1 MLCRRSDH
9 RKFVDASIHLVLLF
23 LIDIGGSLGRLFF
36 YVMEKAR
43 TIIKGGYVIGCGNED
58 IAIVDSRIAE
68 RKSTIDPAPGDTVID
83 AHGMV
88 VAPAF
93 VDVHVHLREP
103 GYGYKERI
111 ATGTMAAARGGY
123 STVCSMPN
131 LNPVPDSVENLKV
144 QQDIIDSDAKIEVLP
159 YAAITLGRKGEELV
173 DVAALHDKVCAF
185 SDDGSGVQRDG
196 MMESAMLEAVKYDA
210 LIAAHCEVE
219 ELLFGGYIH
228 DGEYARLH
236 NHKGICSKSEWE
248 QVRRDI
254 EIAEKVGCRYHVCH
268 ISTKETVEL
277 VRQAKARGVKVT
289 CETGPHYLIFTDMDL
304 EEDARWKMNPPLRS
318 AEDRAALIE
327 GIKDGTI
334 DMIATDHAPHSIE
347 EKSKGLKDSAMG
359 IVGLETAFAALNT
372 HLVQKGVITLEKLV
386 ELMSINPRKVFRIEG
401 GLNIG
406 ERADIVL
413 LDTAKQWRVDS
424 SRFFSMGRI
433 SMFDG
438 REMVGDV
445 ACTIHRGNIV
455 YESKTK

>member
-1 MLCRRSDH
+1 M
-9 RKFVDASIHLVLLF
+9 
-23 LIDIGGSLGRLFF
+23 GGN
-36 YVMEKAR
+36 R
-43 TIIKGGYVIGCGNED
+43 TIIKYGSIVGAEKCD
-58 IAIVDSRIAE
+58 IAIIDGRIAE
-68 RKSTIDPAPGDTVID
+68 VGKNIDTKQDDTVIN
-83 AHGMV
+83 AEGLI

-103 GYGYKERI
+103 GFGYKERI

-123 STVCSMPN
+123 TTVCPMPN
-131 LNPVPDSVENLKV
+131 LNPVPDSVENLKAE
-144 QQDIIDSDAKIEVLP
+144 QEIIDRDAKIEVLP
-159 YAAITLGRKGEELV
+159 YAAITIGRKGEELV
-173 DVAALHDKVCAF
+173 DVASLHDKVCAF
-185 SDDGSGVQRDG
+185 SDDGSGVQVDG
-196 MMESAMLEAVKYDA
+196 MMERAMREAVKYDS

-219 ELLFGGYIH
+219 ELLRGGYIH

-236 NHKGICSKSEWE
+236 GHKGICSESEWE

-254 EIAEKVGCRYHVCH
+254 EIAERVGCRYHVCH

-277 VRQAKARGVKVT
+277 VRQAKKRGVKVT

-334 DMIATDHAPHSIE
+334 DMIATDHAPHSLE

-372 HLVQKGVITLEKLV
+372 HLVNKGVITLERLI

-401 GLNIG
+401 GIKPG
-406 ERADIVL
+406 DRADIVL
-413 LDTAKQWRVDS
+413 LDPNKEWTVDS
-424 SRFFSMGRI
+424 SKFYSQGKVT
-433 SMFDG
+433 MFDR
-438 REMVGDV
+438 REMKGDI
-445 ACTIHRGNIV
+445 AMTIYRGNVV
-455 YESKTK
+455 YENNNK

>member
-1 MLCRRSDH
+1 MDG
-9 RKFVDASIHLVLLF
+9 V
-23 LIDIGGSLGRLFF
+23 
-36 YVMEKAR
+36 
-43 TIIKGGYVIGCGNED
+43 
-58 IAIVDSRIAE
+58 IAE
-68 RKSTIDPAPGDTVID
+68 RGNNIEATPEDVVID
-83 AHGMV
+83 ATGLK

-123 STVCSMPN
+123 TTVCSMPN
-131 LNPVPDSVENLKV
+131 LNPVPDSIENLKV

-159 YAAITLGRKGEELV
+159 YAAITIGRKGEELV

-185 SDDGSGVQRDG
+185 SDDGSGVQVDG
-196 MMESAMLEAVKYDA
+196 MMERAMSEAVKHDA

-219 ELLFGGYIH
+219 ELLKGGYIH
-228 DGEYARLH
+228 DGEYARKH
-236 NHKGICSKSEWE
+236 NHKGICSESEWE
-248 QVRRDI
+248 QVKRDI
-254 EIAEKVGCRYHVCH
+254 EIAEKLGCRYHVCH

-334 DMIATDHAPHSIE
+334 DMIATDHAPHSVE
-347 EKSKGLKDSAMG
+347 EKSRGLKDSAMG

-372 HLVQKGVITLEKLV
+372 HLVKTGVIDLEHLV
-386 ELMSINPRKVFRIEG
+386 KIMSINPRRVFRIQG

-406 ERADIVL
+406 DRADIVL
-413 LDTAKQWRVDS
+413 LDTEREWVVDS
-424 SRFFSMGRI
+424 EKFYSMGKI
-433 SMFDG
+433 SMFVG
-438 REMVGDV
+438 RPMVGDV
-445 ACTIHRGNIV
+445 AMTLHRGEVV
-455 YESKTK
+455 YENKIK

>member
-1 MLCRRSDH
+1 
-9 RKFVDASIHLVLLF
+9 
-23 LIDIGGSLGRLFF
+23 
-36 YVMEKAR
+36 MENNR
-43 TIIKGGYVIGCGNED
+43 TIIKNGSIIGVGKRD
-58 IAIVDSRIAE
+58 IAIVGEQIAE
-68 RKSTIDPAPGDTVID
+68 ISEHIQVAPKDKVID
-83 AHGMV
+83 AEGLC

-131 LNPVPDSVENLKV
+131 LNPVPDSVENLKA
-144 QQDIIDSDAKIEVLP
+144 QQEIIDRNAKIEVLP
-159 YAAITLGRKGEELV
+159 YAAITIGRKGEELV
-173 DVAALHDKVCAF
+173 DIESLVGKVCAF
-185 SDDGSGVQRDG
+185 SDDGSGVQIDG
-196 MMESAMLEAVKYDA
+196 MMERAMTEAVKHDQ

-219 ELLFGGYIH
+219 ELLKGGYIH

-236 NHKGICSKSEWE
+236 NHKGICSESEWE
-248 QVRRDI
+248 QVKRDI
-254 EIAEKVGCRYHVCH
+254 EIAERVGCRYHVCH
-268 ISTKETVEL
+268 ISTKETVAL
-277 VRQAKARGVKVT
+277 VREAKARGAKVT

-318 AEDRAALIE
+318 AEDRQALIE
-327 GIKDGTI
+327 GIQDGTI

-372 HLVQKGVITLEKLV
+372 HLVGRGIISLERLI

-401 GLNIG
+401 GLNVG
-406 ERADIVL
+406 NRADVVL
-413 LDTAKQWRVDS
+413 LDTNREWVVDS
-424 SRFFSMGRI
+424 AKFYSMGKV

-438 REMVGDV
+438 REMKGDV
-445 ACTIHRGNIV
+445 VMTIHRGNIV
-455 YESKTK
+455 YDNKNK